1 MFVIKHKERDYRNED
16 VWGYIG
22 NISQASVKAIDTD
35 VYLKMYNEKI
45 PVPEGQDPCEY
56 LNGVKLNDNTANLNK
71 IFTIVANEINEELGT
86 NVHCEN
92 LVFDYAENYE
102 MPIYAVLLYI
112 EDSKEFDN
120 ILLLTDQETY
130 LMNDKGQTIE
140 RLV

>member
-1 MFVIKHKERDYRNED
+1 MFVLKHKERDYRNET
-16 VWGYIG
+16 VWGYIS
-22 NISQASVKAIDTD
+22 NISQVAIKEVDTE
-35 VYLKMYNEKI
+35 VYLKMYDDVHIEN
-45 PVPEGQDPCEY
+45 DPCEY
-56 LNGVKLNDNTANLNK
+56 MDGKKLPQNIVEVNK
-71 IFTIVANEINEELGT
+71 IFTVVTNEIKEELGT

-92 LVFDYAENYE
+92 LIFDYDCK
-102 MPIYAVLLYI
+102 MPIYAILLYI

>member
-1 MFVIKHKERDYRNED
+1 MFIIKHKERDYRNET

-22 NISQASVKAIDTD
+22 NVSQVSVKAIDTD
-35 VYLKMYNEKI
+35 VYLKMYNDETFFSD
-45 PVPEGQDPCEY
+45 GQDPCEY
-56 LNGVKLNDNTANLNK
+56 LNGVKLNENVADINK
-71 IFTIVANEINEELGT
+71 IFTVVTSNIKEELGT

-92 LVFDYAENYE
+92 LVFDYDKNCD
-102 MPIYAVLLYI
+102 MPIYAVLLYV
-112 EDSKEFDN
+112 EDSKEFDS